1 MNFYNEYDVLDRFT
15 TLVLEYLIESV
26 EREKEDSD
34 KELKTILDEIK
45 LKLEYEIKQQIEKRK
60 Q

>member
-1 MNFYNEYDVLDRFT
+1 MMFLDRFT

-60 Q
+60 